1 MNGTPLRTTST
12 MAILSL
18 VFGILSW
25 VALPFLGAVV
35 AIVTGHLARGEV
47 RTQPERYDGD
57 GLAIAGLVLGYGQL
71 VITLLVVLG
80 VVLFFGGIAAFL
92 ALAGIAHTGL

>member
-1 MNGTPLRTTST
+1 MSAPFDRPPD
-12 MAILSL
+12 A
-18 VFGILSW
+18 
-25 VALPFLGAVV
+25 VALAPASLANLGPGFD
-35 AIVTGHLARGEV
+35 TL
-47 RTQPERYDGD
+47 

-71 VITLLVVLG
+71 VITLLVVVG